1 MIRLV
6 TVYHPIN
13 RKQLGNILLKMMTK
27 DNIKKLLAALHF
39 QQNGDV
45 FIKSYEGVACPLKVD
60 VRNGHFHYKEIGV
73 TVGRETTSNF
83 SEPENFVVFECVDRL
98 LSMGYKPEHIELEP
112 AWKLGHTQKGGYAD
126 IWVRTY
132 NSMSGDMA
140 TDKESLLII
149 ECKRPDEFDGAW
161 RDTLEDGAQLFSY
174 FQQEQATK
182 FLCLYTS
189 DLDGK
194 VAKPVYY
201 LINVQDNGEKLKNNP
216 DLPTYKDAMNNK
228 QLFRVWHDTYQ
239 CDAATRG
246 LFEDDIQSYH
256 IGKNK
261 FSVKDLAPI
270 NNDEIKKKYNEFA
283 TILRRHNV
291 GAKENAFDKL
301 VNLFLAKVV
310 DETNNPNDLH
320 FYWKGAA
327 YDDDFSLQDRL
338 QRLYRDG
345 MEKFL
350 NETVTYI
357 ENDQIEKAFRWY
369 KKDPDATMKTV
380 MEYFRALKFYSDN
393 DFSFISVHNE
403 RLFKENAKILREVL
417 QMLQNIKL
425 KSTAEEGKETETNQ
439 FLGDLFE
446 GFLTKGVKQSEG
458 QYFTPMP
465 IVRFIVSS
473 LPLEQIVSQSERIPS
488 CIDYACGAGHFL
500 TEYAVRI
507 KEFVEKY
514 RPDIDIHEYYKHI
527 TGIEKEYRLSKVS
540 KVSAFMYGHDE
551 TNIIYADALQPHTAL
566 RPNNYDVLVANP
578 PYAVTGFLETLSDK
592 DRAVFSLFNNN
603 INTAKNNA
611 IETFFMERSAQLVRA
626 GGVAGIVLPVS
637 VLNKGGIYARAREI
651 ILENFDIV
659 SLAEFGSGT
668 FGKTGTNTVVL
679 FLRRKETNTPAA
691 EHYRNRVKT
700 WFATSGNVEDIYQD
714 EHLLQTYCD
723 HCGYGLDDYRTFL
736 KDGIIG
742 EALSDTEVFKA
753 YRESF
758 DSTDRNAMKGVCDAA
773 KDIRNRFRARSKTQT
788 FRRQVDAQKKAE
800 KEKALYNFILS
811 IEKEKVYIF
820 LLTFTVSTPVLI
832 VKSPT
837 KTAAIKKFLGY
848 EWSDSKGN
856 EGIEYLHLSKSKSEN
871 DDEGDDDDTVQ
882 QIRGINGIRTP
893 LFNPDNL
900 YDSAKIN
907 TLIRQNFL
915 GEEILVP
922 DDLSEVVS
930 HARLVDL
937 IDFKQTAFDKAIKS
951 SSTNID
957 FVHSKWPLA
966 SLGSLVSVPPQYGAN
981 VAATEGNPLLD
992 YRYIRITDITDSG
1005 ELSDDWRT
1013 AEKVDEQY
1021 ILTDNDLLFARSGAT
1036 AGKPFLYR
1044 EKFGKALFAGYLI
1057 RFRFTKKVMPEYVF
1071 QFCLAEEYRKWVLA
1085 HRGGTAQPN
1094 INAQQYS
1101 SFKLPL
1107 APINVQEKIVAEC
1120 EVVDKEVEEARKGIL
1135 EEKEQIEHIVS
1146 GVNGIQKS
1154 LRVVAP
1160 FVTGRIDF
1168 GRISA
1173 IDYITTDNMLQN
1185 FEGIRPYDGEPQIGN
1200 VIEYKRGDILMSNIR
1215 PYLKKLWLADHD
1227 GGCNPDVM
1235 VFRPASEVMPEF
1247 VYYMIRNQAFID
1259 YVMSDVKGMKMPRG
1273 NKDNIIRYSIPVP
1286 QLSIQQQIVAE
1297 ISVHDAKIAEAKA
1310 IINNS
1315 AERKQTILDKY
1326 LK

>member
-1 MIRLV
+1 M
-6 TVYHPIN
+6 
-13 RKQLGNILLKMMTK
+13 
-27 DNIKKLLAALHF
+27 
-39 QQNGDV
+39 
-45 FIKSYEGVACPLKVD
+45 
-60 VRNGHFHYKEIGV
+60 
-73 TVGRETTSNF
+73 
-83 SEPENFVVFECVDRL
+83 
-98 LSMGYKPEHIELEP
+98 
-112 AWKLGHTQKGGYAD
+112 
-126 IWVRTY
+126 
-132 NSMSGDMA
+132 
-140 TDKESLLII
+140 
-149 ECKRPDEFDGAW
+149 
-161 RDTLEDGAQLFSY
+161 
-174 FQQEQATK
+174 
-182 FLCLYTS
+182 
-189 DLDGK
+189 
-194 VAKPVYY
+194 
-201 LINVQDNGEKLKNNP
+201 
-216 DLPTYKDAMNNK
+216 
-228 QLFRVWHDTYQ
+228 
-239 CDAATRG
+239 
-246 LFEDDIQSYH
+246 
-256 IGKNK
+256 
-261 FSVKDLAPI
+261 
-270 NNDEIKKKYNEFA
+270 
-283 TILRRHNV
+283 
-291 GAKENAFDKL
+291 
-301 VNLFLAKVV
+301 
-310 DETNNPNDLH
+310 
-320 FYWKGAA
+320 
-327 YDDDFSLQDRL
+327 
-338 QRLYRDG
+338 QRFCARYC
-345 MEKFL
+345 
-350 NETVTYI
+350 
-357 ENDQIEKAFRWY
+357 
-369 KKDPDATMKTV
+369 
-380 MEYFRALKFYSDN
+380 
-393 DFSFISVHNE
+393 
-403 RLFKENAKILREVL
+403 
-417 QMLQNIKL
+417 NIKL

-473 LPLEQIVSQSERIPS
+473 LPLEQMVNQSERIPS

-551 TNIIYADALQPHTAL
+551 TNIIYADALQPHVAL
-566 RPNNYDVLVANP
+566 RPNSYDVLVANP

-592 DRAVFSLFNNN
+592 DRAVFSLFSNS

-700 WFATSGNVEDIYQD
+700 WFATSGNAEDIYQD
-714 EHLLQTYCD
+714 EYLLQAYCD

-800 KEKALYNFILS
+800 KEKALRNFIIS

-900 YDSAKIN
+900 YDQEKIN

-915 GEEILVP
+915 GEDVTIPEY
-922 DDLSEVVS
+922 LSEFVS
-930 HARLVDL
+930 QARLVDM
-937 IDFKQTAFDKAIKS
+937 IDFKRTAFDKSIK
-951 SSTNID
+951 TNGSLRELVKEFGVDLHYEPIKKIAPITSDKID
-957 FVHSKWPLA
+957 FS
-966 SLGSLVSVPPQYGAN
+966 
-981 VAATEGNPLLD
+981 
-992 YRYIRITDITDSG
+992 
-1005 ELSDDWRT
+1005 
-1013 AEKVDEQY
+1013 
-1021 ILTDNDLLFARSGAT
+1021 
-1036 AGKPFLYR
+1036 
-1044 EKFGKALFAGYLI
+1044 
-1057 RFRFTKKVMPEYVF
+1057 
-1071 QFCLAEEYRKWVLA
+1071 
-1085 HRGGTAQPN
+1085 
-1094 INAQQYS
+1094 
-1101 SFKLPL
+1101 
-1107 APINVQEKIVAEC
+1107 KIVSSE
-1120 EVVDKEVEEARKGIL
+1120 
-1135 EEKEQIEHIVS
+1135 
-1146 GVNGIQKS
+1146 
-1154 LRVVAP
+1154 
-1160 FVTGRIDF
+1160 
-1168 GRISA
+1168 
-1173 IDYITTDNMLQN
+1173 YITTDNMLQN
-1185 FEGIRPYDGEPQIGN
+1185 FEGVESYIGN
-1200 VIEYKRGDILMSNIR
+1200 PIQGNVGYYQIGDILMSNIR
-1215 PYLKKLWLADHD
+1215 PYLKKIWISDRN
-1227 GGCNPDVM
+1227 GGCSSDVI
-1235 VFRPASEVMPEF
+1235 VFRPVKGVLPS
-1247 VYYMIRNQAFID
+1247 YIGCLLQRQKFID
-1259 YVMSDVKGMKMPRG
+1259 FVMADIKGLKMPRG
-1273 NKDNIIRYSIPVP
+1273 NKSNIERYLIPIPTQKV
-1286 QLSIQQQIVAE
+1286 QRTIVAE
-1297 ISVHDAKIAEAKA
+1297 CEAIDKEVEEARIEVVRSLKQIERIINTMQGKPTRFDDVCFLNEFSINPIETPEKEYTYVDIDAVENETGIISFDKKITGKNAPSRARRLAKEESTLISTVRPNLRGFAYIDSERSDTIYSTGFAIIRSKDTKKLLNKIIYLCFMHNQDLMDQMINAMPKGSYPSINQSDINNLILLVPTPTVQKEIIKEVSTCEVKIAAAKA
-1310 IINNS
+1310 IINS
-1315 AERKQTILDKY
+1315 GAERKQAILDKY

>member
-1 MIRLV
+1 MI
-6 TVYHPIN
+6 
-13 RKQLGNILLKMMTK
+13 TK
-27 DNIKKLLAALHF
+27 DNIKKLLSVLCF
-39 QQNGDV
+39 EQDGDV
-45 FIKSYEGVACPLKVD
+45 FTKLYEGSSSPLRVD
-60 VRNGHFHYKEIGV
+60 IVNEHFYYKEIGI
-73 TVGRETTSNF
+73 TVGRDTTSNF
-83 SEPENFVVFECVDRL
+83 SEPENFVVFECIDRL

-126 IWVRTY
+126 IWVRTH
-132 NSMSGDMA
+132 SSLSGEMA

-149 ECKRPDEFDGAW
+149 ECKKSDEFDGAW
-161 RDTLEDGAQLFSY
+161 KDTLEDGAQLFSY

-189 DLDGK
+189 DLDGEK
-194 VAKPVYY
+194 IKPEYY
-201 LINVQDNGEKLKNNP
+201 LINVQDNEDLLINNSKL
-216 DLPTYKDAMNNK
+216 LTYKDAKNNK

-246 LFEDDIQSYH
+246 LFEDDIQPYH

-261 FSVKDLAPI
+261 FSVKDLYPI
-270 NNDEIKKKYNEFA
+270 SNEEIKKKYNEFA

-310 DETNNPNDLH
+310 DETNNPDNLH

-357 ENDQIEKAFRWY
+357 ENEQIEKAFRWY

-417 QMLQNIKL
+417 LMLQNIKL
-425 KSTAEEGKETETNQ
+425 KSTTEEGKDTETNQ

-473 LPLEQIVSQSERIPS
+473 LPLEQIVSQSTSIPS

-507 KEFVEKY
+507 KEFVEKH

-551 TNIIYADALQPHTAL
+551 TNIIYADALQPHDAL
-566 RPNNYDVLVANP
+566 QQNSYDILVANP
-578 PYAVTGFLETLSDK
+578 PYAVTGFLETLSDS
-592 DRAVFSLFNNN
+592 DRAMFSLFNKN

-611 IETFFMERSAQLVRA
+611 IETFFMERSAQLMRA
-626 GGVAGIVLPVS
+626 GGVVGIVLPIS

-659 SLAEFGSGT
+659 SLTEFGSGT

-700 WFATSGNVEDIYQD
+700 WFDTNDNAEDIYQD
-714 EHLLQTYCD
+714 EHLLQAYCD
-723 HCGYGLDDYRTFL
+723 HCGYGLEDYRTFL
-736 KDGIIG
+736 KDGTIN
-742 EALSDTEVFKA
+742 ETLSETEVFQA
-753 YRESF
+753 YCESF

-773 KDIRNRFRARSKTQT
+773 KEIRNRFRARIKTQA
-788 FRRQVDAQKKAE
+788 FRLQTDVQKKAE
-800 KEKALYNFILS
+800 KEKALRNFINS
-811 IEKEKVYIF
+811 IEREKIYIF
-820 LLTFTVSTPVLI
+820 LLAFTVDTSVLI

-837 KTAAIKKFLGY
+837 TTATIKKFLGY
-848 EWSDSKGN
+848 GWSDSKGN
-856 EGIEYLHLSKSKSEN
+856 EGIEYLHLTKSKSES

-893 LFNPDNL
+893 LFNPDDL
-900 YDSAKIN
+900 YDTEKIN
-907 TLIRQNFL
+907 TLIRKNFL
-915 GEEILVP
+915 NEEVVVP
-922 DDLSEVVS
+922 EGLSEIVS
-930 HARLVDL
+930 QARLVDM
-937 IDFKQTAFDKAIKS
+937 IDFKRTAFDKAIKTS
-951 SSTNID
+951 AFTNID
-957 FVHSKWPLA
+957 FVHSKWPLV
-966 SLGSLVSVPPQYGAN
+966 SLGSIVSVPPQYGAN
-981 VAATEGNPLLD
+981 VAATDGNPLSD
-992 YRYIRITDITDSG
+992 YRYIRITDITESG
-1005 ELSDDWRT
+1005 ELNDDWKT
-1013 AEKVDEQY
+1013 AERIDEQY
-1021 ILTDNDLLFARSGAT
+1021 ILSDKDLLFARSGAT

-1044 EKFGKALFAGYLI
+1044 EKIGKALFAGYLI

-1071 QFCLAEEYRKWVLA
+1071 QFCLSEEYRKWVLA
-1085 HRGGTAQPN
+1085 YRGGTAQPN

-1107 APINVQEKIVAEC
+1107 APVDIQEKIVVEC
-1120 EVVDKEVEEARKGIL
+1120 DAVNNEVEEARKQIAKSESEIEQAFSNATKDATKIL
-1135 EEKEQIEHIVS
+1135 RLNDSHIFNLS
-1146 GVNGIQKS
+1146 IGK
-1154 LRVVAP
+1154 RVVSNEIVPNGQYQVVSAN
-1160 FVTGRIDF
+1160 VHDEF
-1168 GRISA
+1168 GRINHSVLDDFSVPSILWG
-1173 IDYITTDNMLQN
+1173 IDGDWMVNYIEKNILFAPTDHC
-1185 FEGIRPYDGEPQIGN
+1185 GVIRVLDETEILPKYLTYPLFKAGERERFSRANRASTERVRSLTITVP
-1200 VIEYKRGDILMSNIR
+1200 DIDTQ
-1215 PYLKKLWLADHD
+1215 K
-1227 GGCNPDVM
+1227 DV
-1235 VFRPASEVMPEF
+1235 
-1247 VYYMIRNQAFID
+1247 
-1259 YVMSDVKGMKMPRG
+1259 
-1273 NKDNIIRYSIPVP
+1273 
-1286 QLSIQQQIVAE
+1286 VAKVRE
-1297 ISVHDAKIAEAKA
+1297 CETLIAEANS
-1310 IINNS
+1310 IIDNS
-1315 AERKQTILDKY
+1315 AKRKQAILDKY

>member
-1 MIRLV
+1 MI
-6 TVYHPIN
+6 
-13 RKQLGNILLKMMTK
+13 TK
-27 DNIKKLLAALHF
+27 DNIKKILSILCF
-39 QQNGDV
+39 EQDGDV
-45 FIKSYEGVACPLKVD
+45 FIKSYENVSAPLKVD
-60 VRNGHFHYKEIGV
+60 VRNERFYYEEVGI

-83 SEPENFVVFECVDRL
+83 SDPENFVVFECIDRL

-126 IWVRTY
+126 IWVRTH
-132 NSMSGDMA
+132 SSLSGEMA

-149 ECKRPDEFDGAW
+149 ECKKPDEFDGAW
-161 RDTLEDGAQLFSY
+161 KDTLEDGAQLFSY

-189 DLDGK
+189 DLDGEK
-194 VAKPVYY
+194 IKPEYY
-201 LINVQDNGEKLKNNP
+201 LINVQDNEDLLINNSKL
-216 DLPTYKDAMNNK
+216 LTYKDAKNNK

-246 LFEDDIQSYH
+246 LFEDDIQPYH

-261 FSVKDLAPI
+261 FSVKDLYPI
-270 NNDEIKKKYNEFA
+270 SNEEIKKKYNEFA

-310 DETNNPNDLH
+310 DEINNPDNLH

-357 ENDQIEKAFRWY
+357 ENEQIEKAFRWY

-417 QMLQNIKL
+417 LMLQNIKL
-425 KSTAEEGKETETNQ
+425 KSTTEEGKDTETNQ

-473 LPLEQIVSQSERIPS
+473 LPLEQIVSQSKSIPS

-507 KEFVEKY
+507 KEFVEKH

-551 TNIIYADALQPHTAL
+551 TNIIYADALQPHDAL
-566 RPNNYDVLVANP
+566 QQNSYDVLVANP
-578 PYAVTGFLETLSDK
+578 PYAVTGFLETLSDS
-592 DRAVFSLFNNN
+592 DRAMFSLFNKN
-603 INTAKNNA
+603 INIAKNNA
-611 IETFFMERSAQLVRA
+611 IETFFMERSAQLMRA
-626 GGVAGIVLPVS
+626 GGVAGIVLPIS
-637 VLNKGGIYARAREI
+637 VLNKDGIYARAREI

-700 WFATSGNVEDIYQD
+700 WFETNDNAEDVYHD
-714 EHLLQTYCD
+714 EHLLQAYCD
-723 HCGYGLDDYRTFL
+723 HFGYGLEGYRTFL
-736 KDGIIG
+736 KDGTIN
-742 EALSDTEVFKA
+742 EALSKAEVFKA
-753 YRESF
+753 YYESF

-773 KDIRNRFRARSKTQT
+773 KDIRNRFRARSKTQA
-788 FRRQVDAQKKAE
+788 FRLQTDVQKTSE
-800 KEKALYNFILS
+800 KEKALRIFTIS
-811 IEKEKVYIF
+811 IEREKIYIF
-820 LLTFTVSTPVLI
+820 LLAFTVDTPVLI
-832 VKSPT
+832 VKSPVT
-837 KTAAIKKFLGY
+837 TATIKKFLGY
-848 EWSDSKGN
+848 GWSDSKGN
-856 EGIEYLHLSKSKSEN
+856 EGIEYLHLTKSKSEN

-900 YDSAKIN
+900 YDPEKIN
-907 TLIRQNFL
+907 TLIRKNFL
-915 GEEILVP
+915 NEEVVVP
-922 DDLSEVVS
+922 EGLSEIVS
-930 HARLVDL
+930 QARLVDM
-937 IDFKQTAFDKAIKS
+937 IDFKRTAFDKAIKTS
-951 SSTNID
+951 AFTNID
-957 FVHSKWPLA
+957 FVHSKWPLV

-981 VAATEGNPLLD
+981 VAATEGNPQSD
-992 YRYIRITDITDSG
+992 YRYIRITDITESG
-1005 ELSDDWRT
+1005 ELNNDWKT
-1013 AEKVDEQY
+1013 AERIDEQY
-1021 ILTDNDLLFARSGAT
+1021 ILSDKDLLFARSGAT

-1044 EKFGKALFAGYLI
+1044 EKIGKALFAGYLI

-1071 QFCLAEEYRKWVLA
+1071 QFCLSEEYRKWVLA

-1107 APINVQEKIVAEC
+1107 APVDIQEKIVVEC
-1120 EVVDKEVEEARKGIL
+1120 DAVDNEVEEARKQIAKSESEIEQAFSNATKDATKIL
-1135 EEKEQIEHIVS
+1135 RLNDSHIFNLS
-1146 GVNGIQKS
+1146 IGR
-1154 LRVVAP
+1154 RVVSNEIVPNGQYQVVSAN
-1160 FVTGRIDF
+1160 VHDEF
-1168 GRISA
+1168 GRINHSVLDDFSVPSILWG
-1173 IDYITTDNMLQN
+1173 IDGDWMVNYIEKNYN
-1185 FEGIRPYDGEPQIGN
+1185 PQI
-1200 VIEYKRGDILMSNIR
+1200 
-1215 PYLKKLWLADHD
+1215 
-1227 GGCNPDVM
+1227 
-1235 VFRPASEVMPEF
+1235 
-1247 VYYMIRNQAFID
+1247 
-1259 YVMSDVKGMKMPRG
+1259 
-1273 NKDNIIRYSIPVP
+1273 
-1286 QLSIQQQIVAE
+1286 QI
-1297 ISVHDAKIAEAKA
+1297 
-1310 IINNS
+1310 S
-1315 AERKQTILDKY
+1315 AESGTKRFIFRQKNKTKRSKKRLHTTLIKPEQKVNEDLCSGFILS
-1326 LK
+1326 

>member
-13 RKQLGNILLKMMTK
+13 REQLGNILLKMMTK

-45 FIKSYEGVACPLKVD
+45 FIKLYEGVACPLKVD

-83 SEPENFVVFECVDRL
+83 SEPENFVVFECIDRL
-98 LSMGYKPEHIELEP
+98 LSIGYKPEHIELEP
-112 AWKLGHTQKGGYAD
+112 VWKLGHTQKGGYAD
-126 IWVRTY
+126 IWVRTH

-246 LFEDDIQSYH
+246 LFEDDIQPYH

-592 DRAVFSLFNNN
+592 DRAVFSLFSNS

-700 WFATSGNVEDIYQD
+700 WFATNGNAEDIYQD
-714 EHLLQTYCD
+714 EYLLQAYCD

-800 KEKALYNFILS
+800 KEKALRNFIIS

-856 EGIEYLHLSKSKSEN
+856 EGIEYLHLTKSKSEN

-900 YDSAKIN
+900 YDQEKIN
-907 TLIRQNFL
+907 TLIRHNFL
-915 GEEILVP
+915 GEDVTISEY
-922 DDLSEVVS
+922 LSEFVS
-930 HARLVDL
+930 QARLVDI
-937 IDFKQTAFDKAIKS
+937 IDFFKTSFSKGFKTSKINHKPKGKFDYTRLENILAEIEEANIKVQENEILQS
-951 SSTNID
+951 GNIPVITQEKNNLISGYINSTNYIKIHPVVVFGDHSCTFKYVDFD
-957 FVHSKWPLA
+957 FVR
-966 SLGSLVSVPPQYGAN
+966 GADGTQLIQSN
-981 VAATEGNPLLD
+981 TPKIHLKYLYHFLSNSRIENAE
-992 YRYIRITDITDSG
+992 RYERHFKYLKDMWIPMAD
-1005 ELSDDWRT
+1005 
-1013 AEKVDEQY
+1013 EKTQD
-1021 ILTDNDLLFARSGAT
+1021 
-1036 AGKPFLYR
+1036 
-1044 EKFGKALFAGYLI
+1044 YLI
-1057 RFRFTKKVMPEYVF
+1057 K
-1071 QFCLAEEYRKWVLA
+1071 
-1085 HRGGTAQPN
+1085 
-1094 INAQQYS
+1094 
-1101 SFKLPL
+1101 
-1107 APINVQEKIVAEC
+1107 EC
-1120 EVVDKEVEEARKGIL
+1120 EAVDKETEEAKKQIFKAK
-1135 EEKEQIEHIVS
+1135 EEIDNIISK
-1146 GVNGIQKS
+1146 VNGIPKS

-1168 GRISA
+1168 GKISA
-1173 IDYITTDNMLQN
+1173 SDYITTDNMLQN
-1185 FEGIRPYDGEPQIGN
+1185 FEGIRPYDGELQTGN

-1215 PYLKKLWLADHD
+1215 PYLKKLWLADRN

-1235 VFRPASEVMPEF
+1235 VFRPTSEVIPEF

-1297 ISVHDAKIAEAKA
+1297 ISVHDTKIAEAQA

>member
-1 MIRLV
+1 MI
-6 TVYHPIN
+6 
-13 RKQLGNILLKMMTK
+13 TK
-27 DNIKKLLAALHF
+27 DNIKRLLSALHF
-39 QQNGDV
+39 KPDGDV
-45 FIKSYEGVACPLKVD
+45 FTKSYEGVGTPLKVD
-60 VRNGHFHYKEIGV
+60 VRNEHFHYKEIGI

-83 SEPENFVVFECVDRL
+83 SDPENFVVFECVDRL

-126 IWVRTY
+126 IWVRTH
-132 NSMSGDMA
+132 SSLSGEMA
-140 TDKESLLII
+140 ADKESLLII
-149 ECKRPDEFDGAW
+149 ECKKPDEFNGAW

-194 VAKPVYY
+194 EAKPVYY
-201 LINVQDNGEKLKNNP
+201 LINVQDNEERLKNNSE
-216 DLPTYKDAMNNK
+216 LPTYKNAKNNK
-228 QLFRVWHDTYQ
+228 QLFRVWHDTYL

-246 LFEDDIQSYH
+246 LFEDDIQPYH

-270 NNDEIKKKYNEFA
+270 NNEEIKKKYNEFA

-310 DETNNPNDLH
+310 DETNNPDNLH

-357 ENDQIEKAFRWY
+357 ENEQIEKAFRWY

-425 KSTAEEGKETETNQ
+425 KSTAEDRDTETNQ

-473 LPLEQIVSQSERIPS
+473 LPLEQIISQSERIPS

-507 KEFVEKY
+507 NEFVEKY
-514 RPDIDIHEYYKHI
+514 RPDINIHEYYKHI

-551 TNIIYADALQPHTAL
+551 TNIIYADALQPHAAL
-566 RPNNYDVLVANP
+566 RPNSYDVLVANP
-578 PYAVTGFLETLSDK
+578 PYAVTGFLETLSEN
-592 DRAVFSLFNNN
+592 DRAVFSLFDHN
-603 INTAKNNA
+603 INTTKNNA
-611 IETFFMERSAQLVRA
+611 IETFFMERSAQLIRA

-700 WFATSGNVEDIYQD
+700 WFATGDNAEDIYQD
-714 EHLLQTYCD
+714 EHLLQAYCD
-723 HCGYGLDDYRTFL
+723 HCGYRLDNYRTFL
-736 KDGIIG
+736 KDGIIN
-742 EALSDTEVFKA
+742 EALSETEVFRA

-758 DSTDRNAMKGVCDAA
+758 DCTDRNAMKGVCDVA
-773 KDIRNRFRARSKTQT
+773 KDIRNRFRARSKTQV
-788 FRRQVDAQKKAE
+788 FRRQSDTQKKAE
-800 KEKALYNFILS
+800 KDKALCNFIIS
-811 IEKEKVYIF
+811 IEQEKVYIF
-820 LLTFTVSTPVLI
+820 LLTFTVDTPVLI

-837 KTAAIKKFLGY
+837 TTAAIKKFLGY

-856 EGIEYLHLSKSKSEN
+856 EGIEYLHLTKSKSEN
-871 DDEGDDDDTVQ
+871 DDESDDDDTVQ

-900 YDSAKIN
+900 YDSEKIN
-907 TLIRQNFL
+907 TLIRLNFL
-915 GEEILVP
+915 GEDVVVP
-922 DDLSEVVS
+922 ENLSEVVS
-930 HARLVDL
+930 QARLVDM
-937 IDFKQTAFDKAIKS
+937 IDFKRTAFDKAIK
-951 SSTNID
+951 TNIVLQINVESKYD
-957 FVHSKWPLA
+957 TIPLKRFVVEINPSRDEFHGIDGKILA
-966 SLGSLVSVPPQYGAN
+966 SFVEMSSLGLGTINNKVDRPLSEMSSGGYTIFRENDVLVAKITPCMENGKCALAENLTNQIGFGSTEFHVIRAANKERAKYVLEFINREYIRKVAASNMTGASGHRRVPQYFYEQMPIPDAPQDVIKGI
-981 VAATEGNPLLD
+981 VTECDAVN
-992 YRYIRITDITDSG
+992 
-1005 ELSDDWRT
+1005 
-1013 AEKVDEQY
+1013 
-1021 ILTDNDLLFARSGAT
+1021 
-1036 AGKPFLYR
+1036 
-1044 EKFGKALFAGYLI
+1044 
-1057 RFRFTKKVMPEYVF
+1057 KK
-1071 QFCLAEEYRKWVLA
+1071 
-1085 HRGGTAQPN
+1085 
-1094 INAQQYS
+1094 
-1101 SFKLPL
+1101 
-1107 APINVQEKIVAEC
+1107 
-1120 EVVDKEVEEARKGIL
+1120 VEEA
-1135 EEKEQIEHIVS
+1135 KEQIALLESEIERTFSNAAQNVTKTLRLS
-1146 GVNGIQKS
+1146 DSRIFNLSIGR
-1154 LRVVAP
+1154 RVVSNEIVQDGQYKVVSAN
-1160 FVTGRIDF
+1160 VHDEF
-1168 GRISA
+1168 GRINHSVLDDFSVPSVLWG
-1173 IDYITTDNMLQN
+1173 IDGDWMVNYIEKDIPFAPTDHC
-1185 FEGIRPYDGEPQIGN
+1185 GVIRVLDEREILPKYLTYPLLKAGEQERFSRANRASTERVRALTITVPDIDTQKN
-1200 VIEYKRGDILMSNIR
+1200 VVAKVLEY
-1215 PYLKKLWLADHD
+1215 
-1227 GGCNPDVM
+1227 
-1235 VFRPASEVMPEF
+1235 EV
-1247 VYYMIRNQAFID
+1247 
-1259 YVMSDVKGMKMPRG
+1259 
-1273 NKDNIIRYSIPVP
+1273 
-1286 QLSIQQQIVAE
+1286 
-1297 ISVHDAKIAEAKA
+1297 KIFEAKA

-1315 AERKQTILDKY
+1315 VERKQAILDKY
-1326 LK
+1326 LKDNK

>member
-1 MIRLV
+1 MI
-6 TVYHPIN
+6 
-13 RKQLGNILLKMMTK
+13 TK
-27 DNIKKLLAALHF
+27 DNIKKLLSALRF
-39 QQNGDV
+39 EQENDI
-45 FIKSYEGVACPLKVD
+45 FTKSYEGVGLPLKVD
-60 VRNGHFHYKEIGV
+60 VRKEHFHYKEIGI

-83 SEPENFVVFECVDRL
+83 SESENFVVFECVDRL

-132 NSMSGDMA
+132 NGLSGEMVV
-140 TDKESLLII
+140 DKESLLII
-149 ECKRPDEFDGAW
+149 ECKKPDEFDGAW

-189 DLDGK
+189 DFAGK
-194 VAKPVYY
+194 EIRSAYY
-201 LINVQDNGEKLKNNP
+201 LINVQDNGEKLKNDP
-216 DLPTYKDAMNNK
+216 ELLAYKDAKNNK

-246 LFEDDIQSYH
+246 LFEDDIQPYH
-256 IGKNK
+256 IGKSK
-261 FSVKDLAPI
+261 FSVKDLYPI
-270 NNDEIKKKYNEFA
+270 SNDEIKKKYNEFA

-310 DETNNPNDLH
+310 DETNNPDDLH

-357 ENDQIEKAFRWY
+357 ENEQIEKAFRWY

-393 DFSFISVHNE
+393 DFSFISLHNE

-417 QMLQNIKL
+417 LMLQNIRL
-425 KSTAEEGKETETNQ
+425 KSAAEEGRNTETNQ

-473 LPLEQIVSQSERIPS
+473 LPLEQIVSQSEGIPS

-514 RPDIDIHEYYKHI
+514 RPDIDIREYYKHI

-551 TNIIYADALQPHTAL
+551 TNIIYADALQPNAAL
-566 RPNNYDVLVANP
+566 QPNSYDVLVANP
-578 PYAVTGFLETLSDK
+578 PYAVTGFLETLSDN
-592 DRAVFSLFNNN
+592 DRAAFSLFNNN

-611 IETFFMERSAQLVRA
+611 IETFFMERSAWLMRA

-700 WFATSGNVEDIYQD
+700 WFAASDHAEDIYQD
-714 EHLLQTYCD
+714 GCLLQAYCD
-723 HCGYGLDDYRTFL
+723 HCGYGLEDYRTFL
-736 KDGIIG
+736 KEGIIHK
-742 EALSDTEVFKA
+742 ALSETEVFTA

-758 DSTDRNAMKGVCDAA
+758 DSTDRNAMKGVCDVAR
-773 KDIRNRFRARSKTQT
+773 DIRNRFRTRSKTRT
-788 FRRQVDAQKKAE
+788 FRRQTEAQKKAE
-800 KEKALYNFILS
+800 KEKALLNFIIS
-811 IEKEKVYIF
+811 IEREKVYIF
-820 LLTFTVSTPVLI
+820 LLAFTVDTPVLI

-837 KTAAIKKFLGY
+837 TTAAIKKFLGY

-871 DDEGDDDDTVQ
+871 EDEGDDDDTVQ

-893 LFNPDNL
+893 LFNPDDL
-900 YDSAKIN
+900 CDPAKIN

-915 GEEILVP
+915 GEDVVVP
-922 DDLSEVVS
+922 EDLSEFVS
-930 HARLVDL
+930 QARLVDM
-937 IDFKQTAFDKAIKS
+937 IDFRRTAFDKTIKTS
-951 SSTNID
+951 VVLQISVESKYETTPLKDFVVEINPSRDEFHNID
-957 FVHSKWPLA
+957 GKTLA
-966 SLGSLVSVPPQYGAN
+966 SFVEMSSLGLGTIINKVDRPLSEMSSGGYTNFRENDVLVAKITPCMENGKCALAENLTNQIGFGSTEFHVIRATNKERAKYVLEFINRDYIRRVAASNMTGASGHRRVPQYFYEQMPIPNAPQDIIRKIAN
-981 VAATEGNPLLD
+981 
-992 YRYIRITDITDSG
+992 
-1005 ELSDDWRT
+1005 
-1013 AEKVDEQY
+1013 
-1021 ILTDNDLLFARSGAT
+1021 
-1036 AGKPFLYR
+1036 
-1044 EKFGKALFAGYLI
+1044 
-1057 RFRFTKKVMPEYVF
+1057 
-1071 QFCLAEEYRKWVLA
+1071 
-1085 HRGGTAQPN
+1085 
-1094 INAQQYS
+1094 
-1101 SFKLPL
+1101 
-1107 APINVQEKIVAEC
+1107 EC
-1120 EVVDKEVEEARKGIL
+1120 DAVDKEVEEAGEQITKA
-1135 EEKEQIEHIVS
+1135 KEQIEQTVS
-1146 GVNGIQKS
+1146 GVKGEVKP
-1154 LRVVAP
+1154 LRAIAP
-1160 FVTGRIDF
+1160 FATDRIDF
-1168 GRISA
+1168 DKISSS
-1173 IDYITTDNMLQN
+1173 DYITTDNMLQD
-1185 FEGIRPYDGEPQIGN
+1185 FEGVRPYDGEPLAGS

-1215 PYLKKLWLADHD
+1215 PYLKKIWLADRD
-1227 GGCNPDVM
+1227 GGCSPDVM
-1235 VFRPASEVMPEF
+1235 VFRPTAEVMSEF
-1247 VYYMIRNQAFID
+1247 VYYMICRQTFID
-1259 YVMSDVKGMKMPRG
+1259 YVMNDVKGMKMPRG
-1273 NKDNIIRYSIPVP
+1273 NKDNIIRYTIPVP
-1286 QLSIQQQIVAE
+1286 QPEVQEQIVAE
-1297 ISVHDAKIAEAKA
+1297 IHIQEAKIAGAKTV
-1310 IINNS
+1310 IDGS
-1315 AERKQTILDKY
+1315 AERKQAILDKY
-1326 LK
+1326 LKDNK

>member
-1 MIRLV
+1 
-6 TVYHPIN
+6 
-13 RKQLGNILLKMMTK
+13 MTK

-45 FIKSYEGVACPLKVD
+45 FTKSYEGVAYPLKVD
-60 VRNGHFHYKEIGV
+60 VRNEHFYYKEIGI

-112 AWKLGHTQKGGYAD
+112 AWKIGRTPKGGYAD
-126 IWVRTY
+126 IWVRTF
-132 NSMSGDMA
+132 NGFSSEMVA
-140 TDKESLLII
+140 DKESLLII

-194 VAKPVYY
+194 ETKPVYY

-246 LFEDDIQSYH
+246 LFEDDIQPYH

-425 KSTAEEGKETETNQ
+425 KSTAEKGRKTETNQ

-551 TNIIYADALQPHTAL
+551 TNIIYADALQPHAAL
-566 RPNNYDVLVANP
+566 RPNSYDVLVANP
-578 PYAVTGFLETLSDK
+578 PYAVTGFLETLSDS

-700 WFATSGNVEDIYQD
+700 WFATNGNAEDIYQD
-714 EHLLQTYCD
+714 EYLLQAYCD

-893 LFNPDNL
+893 LFNPDDL
-900 YDSAKIN
+900 YDQEKIN

-915 GEEILVP
+915 GEDVTIPEY
-922 DDLSEVVS
+922 LSEIVS
-930 HARLVDL
+930 QARLVDI
-937 IDFKQTAFDKAIKS
+937 IDFFKTSFSKGFKTSKINHKPKGKFDYTRLENILAEIEEANIKVQENEIMQS
-951 SSTNID
+951 GNTPVITQEKDNLISGYVNSTNCIKNHPVIVFGDHSCTFKYVDFD
-957 FVHSKWPLA
+957 FVRGADGTQLIQSNT
-966 SLGSLVSVPPQYGAN
+966 PQIHLKYLYHFLSNSRIENA
-981 VAATEGNPLLD
+981 E
-992 YRYIRITDITDSG
+992 RYERHFKYLKDMWIPMAD
-1005 ELSDDWRT
+1005 
-1013 AEKVDEQY
+1013 EKTQD
-1021 ILTDNDLLFARSGAT
+1021 
-1036 AGKPFLYR
+1036 
-1044 EKFGKALFAGYLI
+1044 YLI
-1057 RFRFTKKVMPEYVF
+1057 K
-1071 QFCLAEEYRKWVLA
+1071 
-1085 HRGGTAQPN
+1085 
-1094 INAQQYS
+1094 
-1101 SFKLPL
+1101 
-1107 APINVQEKIVAEC
+1107 EC
-1120 EVVDKEVEEARKGIL
+1120 EAVDKETEEAKKQIFKAK
-1135 EEKEQIEHIVS
+1135 EEIDNIISK
-1146 GVNGIQKS
+1146 VNGISKS

-1168 GRISA
+1168 GKISA
-1173 IDYITTDNMLQN
+1173 SDYITTNNMLQN
-1185 FEGIRPYDGEPQIGN
+1185 FEGIRPYDGEPQTGN

-1215 PYLKKLWLADHD
+1215 PYLKKLWLADRD

>member
-1 MIRLV
+1 MI
-6 TVYHPIN
+6 
-13 RKQLGNILLKMMTK
+13 TK
-27 DNIKKLLAALHF
+27 DNIKKLLSVLGF
-39 QQNGDV
+39 DQDGDV
-45 FIKSYEGVACPLKVD
+45 FIKSYEGVGSPLKVD
-60 VRNGHFHYKEIGV
+60 VRNEHFYYKEIGL

-83 SEPENFVVFECVDRL
+83 SEPENFVVFECVERL

-132 NSMSGDMA
+132 SGLSGEMA
-140 TDKESLLII
+140 IDKESLLII
-149 ECKRPDEFDGAW
+149 ECKKPDEFDGAW

-189 DLDGK
+189 DFDGEK
-194 VAKPVYY
+194 TKPIYY
-201 LINVQDNGEKLKNNP
+201 LINVLDNAELLKNNP
-216 DLPTYKDAMNNK
+216 GTLTYKEAKNNK

-246 LFEDDIQSYH
+246 LFEPDIQPYN

-261 FSVKDLAPI
+261 FTVNDLTSI
-270 NNDEIKKKYNEFA
+270 GNEEIKKKYNEFA

-310 DETNNPNDLH
+310 DETNNPDDLH

-357 ENDQIEKAFRWY
+357 ENEQIEKAFRWY

-417 QMLQNIKL
+417 LMLQNIRL
-425 KSTAEEGKETETNQ
+425 KSTVEKGQNTETNQ

-473 LPLEQIVSQSERIPS
+473 LPLEQIISQSERIPS

-500 TEYAVRI
+500 TEYAVRV

-551 TNIIYADALQPHTAL
+551 TNIIYADALQPHAAL
-566 RPNNYDVLVANP
+566 QPNSYDVLIANP
-578 PYAVTGFLETLSDK
+578 PYAVTGFLETLSDN
-592 DRAVFSLFNNN
+592 DRAAFSLFNDN

-611 IETFFMERSAQLVRA
+611 IETFFMERSAQLVRT

-651 ILENFDIV
+651 ILENFNIV
-659 SLAEFGSGT
+659 SLAEFSSGT

-679 FLRRKETNTPAA
+679 FLCRKETNTPAA

-700 WFATSGNVEDIYQD
+700 WFATSDNAEDIYQD
-714 EHLLQTYCD
+714 EYLLRAYCD
-723 HCGYGLDDYRTFL
+723 HCGYGLEDYRTFL
-736 KDGIIG
+736 KDGIISNTLA
-742 EALSDTEVFKA
+742 ETDVFKA
-753 YRESF
+753 YSDSF
-758 DSTDRNAMKGVCDAA
+758 YSTDRNAMKGVCDAA
-773 KDIRNRFRARSKTQT
+773 KDIRNSFRTRSKTQT
-788 FRRQVDAQKKAE
+788 FRKQSDAQKNAE
-800 KEKALYNFILS
+800 KEKALRNFIIS
-811 IEKEKVYIF
+811 IEREKVYVF
-820 LLTFTVSTPVLI
+820 LLAFMVDTPVLI

-837 KTAAIKKFLGY
+837 ATSAIKKFLGY

-856 EGIEYLHLSKSKSEN
+856 EGIEYLHLSKSNSES
-871 DDEGDDDDTVQ
+871 DDECDDDDTVQ

-900 YDSAKIN
+900 CDHTKIN

-915 GEEILVP
+915 GEDVAVP
-922 DDLSEVVS
+922 EDLSDIVS
-930 HARLVDL
+930 QARLVDM
-937 IDFKQTAFDKAIKS
+937 IDFKRTAFDMAIKTS
-951 SSTNID
+951 VALQVNIE
-957 FVHSKWPLA
+957 SK
-966 SLGSLVSVPPQYGAN
+966 
-981 VAATEGNPLLD
+981 
-992 YRYIRITDITDSG
+992 
-1005 ELSDDWRT
+1005 
-1013 AEKVDEQY
+1013 
-1021 ILTDNDLLFARSGAT
+1021 
-1036 AGKPFLYR
+1036 
-1044 EKFGKALFAGYLI
+1044 
-1057 RFRFTKKVMPEYVF
+1057 
-1071 QFCLAEEYRKWVLA
+1071 
-1085 HRGGTAQPN
+1085 
-1094 INAQQYS
+1094 
-1101 SFKLPL
+1101 
-1107 APINVQEKIVAEC
+1107 
-1120 EVVDKEVEEARKGIL
+1120 
-1135 EEKEQIEHIVS
+1135 
-1146 GVNGIQKS
+1146 
-1154 LRVVAP
+1154 
-1160 FVTGRIDF
+1160 
-1168 GRISA
+1168 
-1173 IDYITTDNMLQN
+1173 
-1185 FEGIRPYDGEPQIGN
+1185 YDTIP
-1200 VIEYKRGDILMSNIR
+1200 
-1215 PYLKKLWLADHD
+1215 LKKL
-1227 GGCNPDVM
+1227 
-1235 VFRPASEVMPEF
+1235 S
-1247 VYYMIRNQAFID
+1247 
-1259 YVMSDVKGMKMPRG
+1259 
-1273 NKDNIIRYSIPVP
+1273 
-1286 QLSIQQQIVAE
+1286 
-1297 ISVHDAKIAEAKA
+1297 
-1310 IINNS
+1310 
-1315 AERKQTILDKY
+1315 
-1326 LK
+1326 

>member
-1 MIRLV
+1 MI
-6 TVYHPIN
+6 
-13 RKQLGNILLKMMTK
+13 TK
-27 DNIKKLLAALHF
+27 ENIKKLLSALYF
-39 QQNGDV
+39 EQEDDV
-45 FIKSYEGVACPLKVD
+45 FTKSYKGVRSPLKVD
-60 VRNGHFHYKEIGV
+60 VRNERFHYDEIGI

-83 SEPENFVVFECVDRL
+83 SEPENFVVFECIDRL
-98 LSMGYKPEHIELEP
+98 LSMEYKPEDIELEP
-112 AWKLGHTQKGGYAD
+112 AWKLGHSQKGGYAD
-126 IWVRTY
+126 IWVRTH
-132 NSMSGDMA
+132 NSLSGEMA
-140 TDKESLLII
+140 ADKESLIII
-149 ECKRPDEFDGAW
+149 ECKKADEFDSAW

-189 DLDGK
+189 DFDGK
-194 VAKPVYY
+194 KARPEYY
-201 LINVQDNGEKLKNNP
+201 LINVQDNEELLKNNP
-216 DLPTYKDAMNNK
+216 ELPTYKDAKNNK
-228 QLFRVWHDTYQ
+228 QLFRVWRDTYQ
-239 CDAATRG
+239 CDVATRG
-246 LFEDDIQSYH
+246 LFEPDIQPYH

-261 FSVKDLAPI
+261 FSVKDLDAI

-310 DETNNPNDLH
+310 DETNNPNDLR

-350 NETVTYI
+350 NEKVTYI
-357 ENDQIEKAFRWY
+357 ENEQIEKAFRWY

-425 KSTAEEGKETETNQ
+425 KSTAEDGRDTETNQ

-507 KEFVEKY
+507 KEFAGKH

-551 TNIIYADALQPHTAL
+551 IHIIYADALQPNAAL
-566 RPNNYDVLVANP
+566 QPNSYDVLVANP
-578 PYAVTGFLETLSDK
+578 PYAVTGFLETLSDN
-592 DRAVFSLFNNN
+592 DRAAFSLFDHN

-611 IETFFMERSAQLVRA
+611 IETFFMERSAWLMRA

-651 ILENFDIV
+651 ILESFDIV

-679 FLRRKETNTPAA
+679 FLRRKETNTPSA

-700 WFATSGNVEDIYQD
+700 WFATSDNAEDIYQD
-714 EHLLQTYCD
+714 EHLLQAYCD
-723 HCGYGLDDYRTFL
+723 HCGYRLEDYRTFL
-736 KDGIIG
+736 KNGIIN
-742 EALSDTEVFKA
+742 ETLSETEVFKA
-753 YRESF
+753 YHEAF
-758 DSTDRNAMKGVCDAA
+758 DSTDRNAMKGVCNAA

-788 FRRQVDAQKKAE
+788 FRRQTSIEKKAE
-800 KEKALYNFILS
+800 KEKALRNFIVS
-811 IEKEKVYIF
+811 IEHEKVYIF
-820 LLTFTVSTPVLI
+820 LLAFTVKRPVLI
-832 VKSPT
+832 IKSPT
-837 KTAAIKKFLGY
+837 TTAAIKKFLGY

-856 EGIEYLHLSKSKSEN
+856 EGIEYLHLTKSKSEN
-871 DDEGDDDDTVQ
+871 DDEGDEDDTVQ

-893 LFNPDNL
+893 LFNPNDL
-900 YDSAKIN
+900 CDPAKIN
-907 TLIRQNFL
+907 TLIRQNFMDEDISVP
-915 GEEILVP
+915 EE
-922 DDLSEVVS
+922 LSETVS
-930 HARLVDL
+930 QARLVDM
-937 IDFKQTAFDKAIKS
+937 IDFFKTSFSKELKTSKINHKPKGRFDYVRLESILAKIEGANIKVQENEILPS
-951 SSTNID
+951 GDIPVITQEKDVLISGYVNSKNSIKTHPVVVFGDHSCTFKYVDFD
-957 FVHSKWPLA
+957 FVRGADGTQLIQSNNPKIQLKYLYHFMSNSAIENAERYERHFKYLKDMWIPLA
-966 SLGSLVSVPPQYGAN
+966 
-981 VAATEGNPLLD
+981 
-992 YRYIRITDITDSG
+992 
-1005 ELSDDWRT
+1005 DDKT
-1013 AEKVDEQY
+1013 QDCF
-1021 ILTDNDLLFARSGAT
+1021 I
-1036 AGKPFLYR
+1036 
-1044 EKFGKALFAGYLI
+1044 
-1057 RFRFTKKVMPEYVF
+1057 
-1071 QFCLAEEYRKWVLA
+1071 
-1085 HRGGTAQPN
+1085 
-1094 INAQQYS
+1094 
-1101 SFKLPL
+1101 
-1107 APINVQEKIVAEC
+1107 QECDA
-1120 EVVDKEVEEARKGIL
+1120 VDKEVEEARQQITQAKERI
-1135 EEKEQIEHIVS
+1135 EQIIR
-1146 GVNGIQKS
+1146 GVGGGTKA
-1154 LRVVAP
+1154 LRTIAP
-1160 FVTGRIDF
+1160 FATDRIDF
-1168 GRISA
+1168 GRIPTSN
-1173 IDYITTDNMLQN
+1173 YITTDNMLQD
-1185 FEGIRPYDGEPQIGN
+1185 FEGVRPYNGEPQTGT

-1215 PYLKKLWLADHD
+1215 PYLKKLWLADRD

-1235 VFRPASEVMPEF
+1235 VFRPTSDVMPEF
-1247 VYYMIRNQAFID
+1247 VYYMLRRQAFID

-1273 NKDNIIRYSIPVP
+1273 NKDNTVRYTIPVP
-1286 QLSIQQQIVAE
+1286 LSKIQQQIVTE
-1297 ISVHDAKIAEAKA
+1297 ISFHEAKIAEAKA
-1310 IINNS
+1310 VINNC
-1315 AERKQTILDKY
+1315 AKRKQAILDKY

>member
-1 MIRLV
+1 MI
-6 TVYHPIN
+6 
-13 RKQLGNILLKMMTK
+13 TK
-27 DNIKKLLAALHF
+27 DNIKRLLSVLRF
-39 QQNGDV
+39 EQDGDV
-45 FIKSYEGVACPLKVD
+45 FIKSYEGVGSSLKVD
-60 VRNGHFHYKEIGV
+60 VRNEHFHYEEVGI

-83 SEPENFVVFECVDRL
+83 SEPENFVVFECIDRL

-126 IWVRTY
+126 IWVRTH
-132 NSMSGDMA
+132 SSFSGEMA
-140 TDKESLLII
+140 ADKESLLII
-149 ECKRPDEFDGAW
+149 ECKKPDEFDGAW

-189 DLDGK
+189 DFDGEE
-194 VAKPVYY
+194 ARPLYY
-201 LINVQDNGEKLKNNP
+201 LINVQDNEDLLKNNSG
-216 DLPTYKDAMNNK
+216 LPAYKDAKNNK

-246 LFEDDIQSYH
+246 LFEDDIQPYH

-261 FSVKDLAPI
+261 FSVKDLYPI
-270 NNDEIKKKYNEFA
+270 SNEEIKKKYNEFA

-357 ENDQIEKAFRWY
+357 ENEQIEKAFRWY

-403 RLFKENAKILREVL
+403 RLFRENAKILREVL
-417 QMLQNIKL
+417 LMLQNIKL
-425 KSTAEEGKETETNQ
+425 KSTAENGRDAETNQ

-514 RPDIDIHEYYKHI
+514 RPDIDIHEYYKHT

-551 TNIIYADALQPHTAL
+551 TNIIYADALQPHAAL
-566 RPNNYDVLVANP
+566 QPNSYDVLIANP
-578 PYAVTGFLETLSDK
+578 PYAVTGFLETLGDSDL
-592 DRAVFSLFNNN
+592 AEFSLFNKN
-603 INTAKNNA
+603 INISKNNA
-611 IETFFMERSAQLVRA
+611 IETFFMERSAQLIRA

-637 VLNKGGIYARAREI
+637 VLNKGGIYTRAREI

-659 SLAEFGSGT
+659 SLVEFGSGT

-700 WFATSGNVEDIYQD
+700 WFHTNDNAEDIYQD
-714 EHLLQTYCD
+714 EHLLQAYCD

-736 KDGIIG
+736 KDGTIN
-742 EALSDTEVFKA
+742 EALAETEVFQA
-753 YRESF
+753 YHESF

-773 KDIRNRFRARSKTQT
+773 KDIRNRFRTRSKTRVFRLQT
-788 FRRQVDAQKKAE
+788 DAQKKAE
-800 KEKALYNFILS
+800 KEKALRNFIIS
-811 IEKEKVYIF
+811 IEREKAYIF
-820 LLTFTVSTPVLI
+820 LLAFTIRQPLII
-832 VKSPT
+832 VKSPMP
-837 KTAAIKKFLGY
+837 KKDESNKEIKKFLGY
-848 EWSDSKGN
+848 EWSERNGN
-856 EGIEYLHLSKSKSEN
+856 EGIQYLHLGKKKSRSE
-871 DDEGDDDDTVQ
+871 DEEEDDDTVQ
-882 QIRGINGIRTP
+882 QIRGISEIRTP
-893 LFNPDNL
+893 LFNPLNL
-900 YDSAKIN
+900 NDSERIN
-907 TLIRQNFL
+907 TLIRKNFL
-915 GEEILVP
+915 NENITIPGS
-922 DDLSEVVS
+922 LSTYVYKVKF
-930 HARLVDL
+930 VDM
-937 IDFKQTAFDKAIKS
+937 IDFKQTAFDKSIN
-951 SSTNID
+951 TNISREIKIEES
-957 FVHSKWPLA
+957 FKE
-966 SLGSLVSVPPQYGAN
+966 GIELVTISSVCK
-981 VAATEGNPLLD
+981 
-992 YRYIRITDITDSG
+992 DI
-1005 ELSDDWRT
+1005 
-1013 AEKVDEQY
+1013 
-1021 ILTDNDLLFARSGAT
+1021 
-1036 AGKPFLYR
+1036 
-1044 EKFGKALFAGYLI
+1044 FAGGDRPLDTTDEMTFANQIPVYANGVEKDGLVGYTSQARVTEKAVTVSARGTLGYCVVRETPFFPIVRLITAIPNPSKINIYYLKLVI
-1057 RFRFTKKVMPEYVF
+1057 DNLNVKNT
-1071 QFCLAEEYRKWVLA
+1071 
-1085 HRGGTAQPN
+1085 GGTTPQLTVPEFQKHKIPLPN
-1094 INAQQYS
+1094 PQIYPTLQDD
-1101 SFKLPL
+1101 
-1107 APINVQEKIVAEC
+1107 IVNEC
-1120 EVVDKEVEEARKGIL
+1120 RIIDKEVEKAKKQVSEAK
-1135 EEKEQIEHIVS
+1135 EHIERILS
-1146 GVNGIQKS
+1146 GVNGETKA
-1154 LRVVAP
+1154 LRTIAP
-1160 FVTGRIDF
+1160 LSIDRINFDK
-1168 GRISA
+1168 ISA
-1173 IDYITTDNMLQN
+1173 SNYITTDNMLQD
-1185 FEGIRPYDGEPQIGN
+1185 FEGIRQYDGEPQTGS

-1215 PYLKKLWLADHD
+1215 PYLKKIWLADRD

-1235 VFRPASEVMPEF
+1235 VFRPTSEVLPEF
-1247 VYYMIRNQAFID
+1247 VCYMLSRQRFID

-1273 NKDNIIRYSIPVP
+1273 NKDNIIRYTIPVP
-1286 QLSIQQQIVAE
+1286 LQKIQQQIIEE
-1297 ISVHDAKIAEAKA
+1297 ISTYKTKMAEAKVV
-1310 IINNS
+1310 INDS
-1315 AERKQTILDKY
+1315 AKRKQAILDKY